1 MEVRENSY
9 LRDKGCSTHRY
20 HLIIFKFDGDEGD
33 DRLLVVE
40 AGLNVTRKEAI

>member
-1 MEVRENSY
+1 MESSRNKY
-9 LRDKGCSTHRY
+9 LRVQACSTHRY

>member
-1 MEVRENSY
+1 LLFQPPTRNGVRF
-9 LRDKGCSTHRY
+9 KSTHRY